1 MKNMQEA
8 LTYINDEWNKAQK
21 EGKLSFKITID
32 NGRKYTVK
40 HYDTLMASI
49 DNAAFYVF
57 DDHKR
62 IVCRDISN
70 TEDLACMFMNIN
82 NQPAVS

>member
-8 LTYINDEWNKAQK
+8 LAYINDKWNKAQK

-40 HYDTLMASI
+40 HYDT
-49 DNAAFYVF
+49 FF
-57 DDHKR
+57 GFHG
-62 IVCRDISN
+62 
-70 TEDLACMFMNIN
+70 
-82 NQPAVS
+82 